1 MNKITTFLTYNNQ
14 AEEAVNLYVSI
25 FKNSRVLSMNRMG
38 PGGPVMSATFE
49 LDGQK
54 FYALNGGPS
63 FSFAEGISLYV
74 DCQTQEEVDY
84 YWDKLTAG
92 GGEPG
97 RCGWL
102 KDKFGVSWQ
111 VIPAALIELMGDPDP
126 AKAQRVVQAMLGM
139 NKIEIA
145 GLRRAYD
152 GS

>member
-38 PGGPVMSATFE
+38 PDGPVMSATFE

>member
-25 FKNSRVLSMNRMG
+25 FKNSKVVNMNRMG
-38 PGGPVMSATFE
+38 PDGPVLSATFE
-49 LDGQK
+49 LDGQE
-54 FYALNGGPS
+54 FMALNGGPS

-74 DCQTQEEVDY
+74 DCKTQEEVDY
-84 YWDKLTAG
+84 FWDKLTAG

-111 VIPAALIELMGDPDP
+111 VIPRALNELMGDPDP
-126 AKAQRVVQAMLGM
+126 AKAKRVVQAMLGM

>member
-1 MNKITTFLTYNNQ
+1 MSKITTFLTYNNQ

-38 PGGPVMSATFE
+38 EGGPVLSASFE
-49 LDGQK
+49 LDGQE
-54 FYALNGGPS
+54 FVALNGGPS
-63 FSFAEGISLYV
+63 FSFAEGISLFV
-74 DCQTQEEVDY
+74 SCTTQEEVDY

-111 VIPAALIELMGDPDP
+111 VVPTALTELMGDSNP
-126 AKAQRVVQAMLGM
+126 AKAQAVVQAMLGM

-145 GLRRAYD
+145 GLRSAYD
-152 GS
+152 GA